1 MLWRQFT
8 IKVIDFMVYFFL
20 DKKNTDFNIRHY
32 VNKNGL
38 LVQKKKK
45 KKKKKKRKIKQM
57 NPDKLK
63 KKKVGF
69 KLDKLSE

>member
-38 LVQKKKK
+38 LVKKR
-45 KKKKKKRKIKQM
+45 KRKIKQM

-63 KKKVGF
+63 KKKWV
-69 KLDKLSE
+69 LN

>member
-8 IKVIDFMVYFFL
+8 FKVIDFMVYFFL

-38 LVQKKKK
+38 LVQKKTKGK
-45 KKKKKKRKIKQM
+45 S
-57 NPDKLK
+57 NKLTQI
-63 KKKVGF
+63 
-69 KLDKLSE
+69 S